1 MAASLRELAFR
12 LLYIRRLGAGIRR
25 RLTPF
30 RKVRGLDEK
39 ARGDLRIC
47 GGLCKVQKGGRLFGE
62 KFFARHLSGSR
73 YYPSPKANTP
83 QRRIRSRE
91 KYKSERK
98 AAVPEIMPG
107 AHHR

>member
-1 MAASLRELAFR
+1 
-12 LLYIRRLGAGIRR
+12 
-25 RLTPF
+25 
-30 RKVRGLDEK
+30 
-39 ARGDLRIC
+39 
-47 GGLCKVQKGGRLFGE
+47 LFGE

-98 AAVPEIMPG
+98 AAVPEIMSG